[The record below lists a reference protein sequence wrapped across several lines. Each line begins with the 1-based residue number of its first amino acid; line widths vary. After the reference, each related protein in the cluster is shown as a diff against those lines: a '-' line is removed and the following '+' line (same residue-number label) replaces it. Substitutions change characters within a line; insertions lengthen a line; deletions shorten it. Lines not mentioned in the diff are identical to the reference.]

1 MYNGKLLHDRLRN
14 GNNRFRRAMAEGKD
28 DAVVVREFYLAAL
41 CRSPSAKELQL
52 SLAHLSAA
60 KDRNAAMEDIAWAI
74 LNKTEFLF
82 QH

>member
-1 MYNGKLLHDRLRN
+1 MAAGKRDEEVL
-14 GNNRFRRAMAEGKD
+14 
-28 DAVVVREFYLAAL
+28 REFYLAAL
-41 CRSPSAKELQL
+41 SRPPSARELQL
-52 SLAHLSAA
+52 ALGHLGAA